1 MRKSPKIET
10 DPTKLA
16 KIGFCKKNV
25 LGKNKNLQNL
35 IDKIFSR
42 CKK

>member
-16 KIGFCKKNV
+16 KIGFCKKV